1 MHQTGNQKVIAVD
14 RRLARAE
21 MVTSQRADL
30 PAKRALRRS
39 RPGGGT
45 DAQIPCA
52 PSPVAGTPART
63 ALCCD
68 LSSTL
73 ACRADALWGAARS

>member
-1 MHQTGNQKVIAVD
+1 VHQTGNQKVIAVD

-39 RPGGGT
+39 KAPGG
-45 DAQIPCA
+45 AQTRIQCA
-52 PSPVAGTPART
+52 P
-63 ALCCD
+63 
-68 LSSTL
+68 
-73 ACRADALWGAARS
+73 